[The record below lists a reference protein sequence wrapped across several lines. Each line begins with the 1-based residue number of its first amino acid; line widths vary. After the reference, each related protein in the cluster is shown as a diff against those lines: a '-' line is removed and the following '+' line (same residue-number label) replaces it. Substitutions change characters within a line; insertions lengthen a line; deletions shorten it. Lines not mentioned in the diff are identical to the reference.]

1 MIDQAMT
8 IASRRRTAAAP
19 TLAVLLALV
28 LGVFLSACGG
38 TESQSS
44 ATTTGVVHRYVIP
57 LGTGEAIDRGEPVDV
72 MPNRLEIAVGDAVE
86 IVNEDDRGHNVGLFF
101 VGEGETV
108 SQVFPSVAEFT
119 DVCSVSSSGEFTISV
134 T

>member
-1 MIDQAMT
+1 
-8 IASRRRTAAAP
+8 
-19 TLAVLLALV
+19 
-28 LGVFLSACGG
+28 
-38 TESQSS
+38 
-44 ATTTGVVHRYVIP
+44 VIP
-57 LGTGEAIDRGEPVDV
+57 LGTGEAIDQGERIDV
-72 MPNRLEIAVGDAVE
+72 MPTRLEIDVGDAIE
-86 IVNEDDRGHNVGLFF
+86 IVNEDERGHNVGLFF